1 MVRPLAPPPVSR
13 GTDTEHAH
21 VFVEDKRQV
30 EPTLRPSS
38 TRCRYVDWVLDVPMY
53 FVYRDGTYL
62 NATGMSFKDWMTG
75 KLPLLPGTYP
85 TLADWEQHLSTVF
98 PEVRMKKFLEM
109 RGADGGPFKRICA
122 LPAFWVRTCLTLTC
136 ACIAR

>member
-1 MVRPLAPPPVSR
+1 M
-13 GTDTEHAH
+13 
-21 VFVEDKRQV
+21 
-30 EPTLRPSS
+30 
-38 TRCRYVDWVLDVPMY
+38 DWVLDVPMY

-62 NATGMSFKDWMTG
+62 NATGMSFKDWMAG

-85 TLADWEQHLSTVF
+85 TLDDWEQHLSTVF

-122 LPAFWVRTCLTLTC
+122 LRRSGCAHAHLPPPPAPLT
-136 ACIAR
+136 AFARCPTQTQHRV